1 MHPHMK
7 NLTTHILVE
16 PYLQEWAYH
25 RFGHPVKLPRTSAEN
40 LLLTRILQ
48 KPPTTTEKTPSHQGR
63 EGRRLVPL
71 HIRIPDNPLHRPEYY
86 NHLSRRSAAR
96 LRHSLEDLFRLHLW
110 SSCRHLVHSRG
121 RLLRGLDEWCRAQ
134 GIHLDHREGVRQK
147 FYRMRRSYEASGIII
162 GRKNQCHESGQK

>member
-1 MHPHMK
+1 MK
-7 NLTTHILVE
+7 NLTTHLLVE

-25 RFGHPVKLPRTSAEN
+25 RFGHPVKLPRTSAESI
-40 LLLTRILQ
+40 LLTRLLQ
-48 KPPTTTEKTPSHQGR
+48 KPPAHQRR
-63 EGRRLVPL
+63 EEEAPGSRLVPL

-121 RLLRGLDEWCRAQ
+121 GLLRGLDEWCRSQ
-134 GIHLDHREGVRQK
+134 GIHIDHREGVRQK
-147 FYRMRRSYEASGIII
+147 FYRMRRAYETSGIII